1 MSTTGVDARS
11 VDTMEL
17 QKVTTR
23 PSDSISNSSDTG
35 KESRRNSHNAVIK
48 EADENE
54 PLPGRNFAEH
64 EGKANRHLIN
74 LTLKFV
80 LFQLMNS

>member
-1 MSTTGVDARS
+1 M
-11 VDTMEL
+11 
-17 QKVTTR
+17 TTR

-64 EGKANRHLIN
+64 EGKANRHFN
-74 LTLKFV
+74 LLRLLKF
-80 LFQLMNS
+80 FFFANYT

>member
-1 MSTTGVDARS
+1 MSVTGVDARS
-11 VDTMEL
+11 ADTIEL
-17 QKVTTR
+17 HKMTTR

-64 EGKANRHLIN
+64 EGKANRHFN
-74 LTLKFV
+74 LLRLRNV
-80 LFQLMNS
+80 